1 MRKRSGKLKSTAKKR
16 SRVTVKRVS
25 GEEELALAFAIRI
38 KVFVKE
44 QGVPSDIELDD
55 DDHLAIHF
63 LASVGAKAVGTA
75 RVVWHRGAAKI
86 GRMAVLK
93 RYRRRGVGRQLL
105 TRSVALARRSQ
116 ARQIYLH
123 AQVAVSGFYERLN
136 FRATGAIFDEAGIAH
151 RKMIWRGLQSDNQ
164 RRVITRHQPSK
175 AGDLS
180 VE

>member
-1 MRKRSGKLKSTAKKR
+1 MSKRSGKLNSTAKKL
-16 SRVTVKRVS
+16 SRVSVKRVS
-25 GEEELALAFAIRI
+25 AEKDLALAFAIRI

-55 DDHLAIHF
+55 DDQRAIHF
-63 LASVGAKAVGTA
+63 LATVGANPVGTA

-93 RYRRRGVGRQLL
+93 SYRRRGVGRQLL
-105 TRSVALARRSQ
+105 RRAVAFAQRLQ

-136 FRATGAIFDEAGIAH
+136 FRGTGAIFDEAGIAH
-151 RKMIWRGLQSDNQ
+151 RKMIWRGRQSGSQ
-164 RRVITRHQPSK
+164 RRANRH
-175 AGDLS
+175 
-180 VE
+180 